1 MLSTSRLALRNRPTV
16 IVNAV
21 VGRRYGGPGAARLVS
36 SSRAKTSSSSSS
48 SFQTYTSTSL
58 VLAATL
64 LCTADNIN
72 RDTINYNDSTA
83 VAQCSAVPLGAEP
96 VMLSPTK
103 EEATGILFPS
113 LCNGMS
119 LAGCGVRVKWGFV
132 KVSFVLLFGF
142 YMRDIQLSEIEY
154 GVAVYVYVLLY
165 VMFFLTD
172 GTECSTFKLHIIS
185 NNK

>member
-1 MLSTSRLALRNRPTV
+1 MTPDKIKTGLDLFQTHPNTHAHTHTTLTPSTDKEMTMLSTSRLALRNRPTV

-21 VGRRYGGPGAARLVS
+21 VGRRYGGHGAARLVS
-36 SSRAKTSSSSSS
+36 FSRAKTSSSTSS
-48 SFQTYTSTSL
+48 SFQTYTSASL

-72 RDTINYNDSTA
+72 RDTINYNNSTA
-83 VAQCSAVPLGAEP
+83 VAQCSAAPLGAEP

-142 YMRDIQLSEIEY
+142 Y
-154 GVAVYVYVLLY
+154 LY
-165 VMFFLTD
+165 ARYKT
-172 GTECSTFKLHIIS
+172 S
-185 NNK
+185 